1 MHAARRWLAASLLAA
16 LTLALAAC
24 SSETTITLDAGEAW
38 VVENVSRVDLA
49 MLPGIS
55 VGGDLI
61 PELGL
66 GLSVDVDTGAWS
78 KDLLESQLD
87 QLAGYY
93 RSQGVEATWSS
104 RPAGGSETAYT
115 IHLEGTG
122 WERLCTVALT
132 GTQASVVNLG
142 DDQVHFTMDVPVD
155 QSGFGYMMDN
165 TVHLRARQ
173 IVDGNAHQVRG
184 GQATWQNPQGTMWA
198 TVALARPIN
207 LASPWV
213 VGGAVAAGAVAVTT
227 AVILAVRSSV
237 STRYRP
243 SRPRRT
249 GIPRR
254 PPPRRPP
261 VRRPPRVSR
270 RRR

>member
-1 MHAARRWLAASLLAA
+1 VTRFIFIGLLAA
-16 LTLALAAC
+16 LTLLLTAC
-24 SSETTITLDAGEAW
+24 SSETTITLGAGEAW

-49 MLPGIS
+49 MLPEVS

-61 PELGL
+61 PELGI

-115 IHLEGTG
+115 IHLEGSG

-132 GTQASVVNLG
+132 GTHASVVNLG
-142 DDQVHFTMDVPVD
+142 NGQVRFTMDVPVD

-173 IVDGNAHQVRG
+173 IVDGNAHQVRS

-198 TVALARPIN
+198 TVALARPPN

-227 AVILAVRSSV
+227 AVILAIRSS
-237 STRYRP
+237 SPARYGP
-243 SRPRRT
+243 GRRYV
-249 GIPRR
+249 PRR
-254 PPPRRPP
+254 PVPRRSAVRRRPRPPRR
-261 VRRPPRVSR
+261 R
-270 RRR
+270 

>member
-1 MHAARRWLAASLLAA
+1 MCSRTRFLAIGLMA
-16 LTLALAAC
+16 TLALLLVAC
-24 SSETTITLDAGEAW
+24 SSETTVTLYDGEEW

-49 MLPGIS
+49 MLPEVS

-61 PELGL
+61 PELGI

-93 RSQGVEATWSS
+93 RSQGVEVTWSS
-104 RPAGGSETAYT
+104 RPAGSGETAYT

-132 GTQASVVNLG
+132 GTHASVVNLG
-142 DDQVHFTMDVPVD
+142 DDQVRFTMDVPVD
-155 QSGFGYMMDN
+155 QSGFGYMVDN
-165 TVHLRARQ
+165 TVHLRGRQ

-198 TVALARPIN
+198 TVALARPFD
-207 LASPWV
+207 LGSPWV
-213 VGGAVAAGAVAVTT
+213 VGGAVAAGVVAVTT

-237 STRYRP
+237 PVRYRP
-243 SRPRRT
+243 
-249 GIPRR
+249 RR
-254 PPPRRPP
+254 PGPPRRPLP
-261 VRRPPRVSR
+261 RRSAVRRRPRPPRR
-270 RRR
+270 P